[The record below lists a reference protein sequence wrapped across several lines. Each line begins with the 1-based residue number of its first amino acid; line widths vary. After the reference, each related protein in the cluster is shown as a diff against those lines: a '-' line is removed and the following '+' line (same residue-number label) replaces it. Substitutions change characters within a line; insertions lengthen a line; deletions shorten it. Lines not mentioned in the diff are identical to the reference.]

1 MTAASFNCTPRHIV
15 VLAHPDP
22 GSFNAQIANVY
33 CETVRGCGQEALLR
47 DLHEMDFNPVLHA
60 DERPSRRVFKV
71 YPDVQAE
78 LDTITGAD
86 VLTLVYPIWFG
97 SPPAILKGY
106 VDRVLGSGVTPRAL
120 QDEAGSGLLNGCRLV
135 SFTSSAAREPW
146 LAEVGQELSLR
157 DVFDRYLQHA
167 FGMKSSEHV
176 QFGGVVEGFAKRFI
190 DQYLN
195 DVQDRARR
203 VCAAV
208 SAEKHKA
215 RAAAACA
222 RRASAQVPS

>member
-1 MTAASFNCTPRHIV
+1 MTTTPLNCIAKHVV

-22 GSFNAQIANVY
+22 ASFNAQVAKAY
-33 CETVRGCGQEALLR
+33 CDTVRECGQEAVLR
-47 DLHEMDFNPVLHA
+47 DLHAMAFNPVLHA
-60 DERPSRRVFKV
+60 DERPSRKLFKV
-71 YPDVQAE
+71 YPDVQEE
-78 LDTITGAD
+78 LRTIAGAD
-86 VLTLVYPIWFG
+86 VLALVYPIWFG

-120 QDEAGSGLLNGCRLV
+120 QNREGSGLLNGARLV

-167 FGMKSSEHV
+167 FAMKSSEHV
-176 QFGGVVEGFAKRFI
+176 DFGGVVEGFSKRFV
-190 DQYLN
+190 DQYLY
-195 DVQDRARR
+195 DAQERARR

-208 SAEKHKA
+208 AADKHKA
-215 RAAAACA
+215 QATAACA
-222 RRASAQVPS
+222 RRKAAG